1 MLTEGTDALHL
12 DLERP
17 ADLRPLEQDADAF
30 LEQYADR
37 LICLDEVQRLPELF
51 PVLRAFVDR
60 HQRPG
65 QILLLGSA
73 SPDLVGQTSESLA
86 GRVAIVELTP
96 FLAGEVCPGREV
108 GSLRELWLRGGFP
121 RSFLTDDVQA
131 SVLWREE
138 FIRTFIERDLPQLGV
153 RTPAATLSRFWRM
166 CAHVHGQVLNQSKLG
181 ASLGQSHHSVRSYL
195 ETLSQTYV
203 VRLLEPFHAN
213 LKKRLVKSPKLYLR
227 DSGLLHTLLRIET
240 QADLWSHPIYGASW
254 EGFAIEQ
261 ILAANPR
268 WTPSFCA
275 THSGAEV
282 DLILERGS
290 KRVAVECKASSAPS
304 VDSRFVRFVGE
315 LGVDQTWVVAPVDR
329 RMPIANTMEVAPLH
343 DVLAALAE
351 LAPR

>member
-1 MLTEGTDALHL
+1 
-12 DLERP
+12 
-17 ADLRPLEQDADAF
+17 
-30 LEQYADR
+30 
-37 LICLDEVQRLPELF
+37 
-51 PVLRAFVDR
+51 
-60 HQRPG
+60 
-65 QILLLGSA
+65 
-73 SPDLVGQTSESLA
+73 
-86 GRVAIVELTP
+86 
-96 FLAGEVCPGREV
+96 
-108 GSLRELWLRGGFP
+108 
-121 RSFLTDDVQA
+121 
-131 SVLWREE
+131 
-138 FIRTFIERDLPQLGV
+138 
-153 RTPAATLSRFWRM
+153 
-166 CAHVHGQVLNQSKLG
+166 
-181 ASLGQSHHSVRSYL
+181 
-195 ETLSQTYV
+195 

-315 LGVDQTWVVAPVDR
+315 LGVDRTWVVAPVDR